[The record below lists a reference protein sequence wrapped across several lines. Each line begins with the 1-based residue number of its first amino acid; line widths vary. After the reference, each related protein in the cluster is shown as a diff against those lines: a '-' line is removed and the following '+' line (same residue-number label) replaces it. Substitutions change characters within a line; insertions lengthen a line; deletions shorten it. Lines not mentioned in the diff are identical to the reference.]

1 MMSRHGKWVVL
12 CIKSHEGSE
21 GYWMIGYIFGAVVIA
36 FVAVLA
42 YGGITGKV
50 RMDQG
55 CCAPSDP
62 SRDLRMRDS

>member
-1 MMSRHGKWVVL
+1 
-12 CIKSHEGSE
+12 
-21 GYWMIGYIFGAVVIA
+21 MIGYIVGAVVIA
-36 FVAVLA
+36 FVALLA

-50 RMDQG
+50 RMDHG

>member
-1 MMSRHGKWVVL
+1 
-12 CIKSHEGSE
+12 
-21 GYWMIGYIFGAVVIA
+21 MIGYIFGTAVIA

-50 RMDQG
+50 RMDSG

-62 SRDLRMRDS
+62 SRDLSMRES